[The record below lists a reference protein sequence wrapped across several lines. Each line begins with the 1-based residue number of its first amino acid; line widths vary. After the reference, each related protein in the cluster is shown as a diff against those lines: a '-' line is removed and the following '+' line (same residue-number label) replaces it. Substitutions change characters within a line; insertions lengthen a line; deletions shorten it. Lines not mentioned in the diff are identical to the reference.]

1 MDRLCEWLEKN
12 IPEDDRTTLVHGDFR
27 FDNLIFH
34 PEEARGLALVDWEL
48 STLGHPM
55 ADLAYTSMGW
65 LVQTPFHGPLG
76 PVASAESGIPT
87 MDEFVDYCELT
98 GSSKIENWNFYLA
111 FSLFRSASIVQES
124 ISVALKGTRARR
136 RL

>member
-1 MDRLCEWLEKN
+1 M
-12 IPEDDRTTLVHGDFR
+12 
-27 FDNLIFH
+27 
-34 PEEARGLALVDWEL
+34 ALVDWEL

-65 LVQTPFHGPLG
+65 LVQTPFHGPWGLWQRQWN
-76 PVASAESGIPT
+76 PT
-87 MDEFVDYCELT
+87 MDEFVADYCELT

-111 FSLFRSASIVQES
+111 FSLFRSASIVQGVYKRGLEGNAS
-124 ISVALKGTRARR
+124 SQ